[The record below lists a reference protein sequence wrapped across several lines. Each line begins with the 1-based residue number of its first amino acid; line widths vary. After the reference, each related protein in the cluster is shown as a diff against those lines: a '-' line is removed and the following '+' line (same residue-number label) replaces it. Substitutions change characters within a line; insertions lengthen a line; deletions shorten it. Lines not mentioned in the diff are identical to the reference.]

1 MCYTQLKWKKGNL
14 QGLVFILVRA
24 DAKTEEELELRKTRR
39 YQILVLSNTTLGVFM
54 AFLNSSIVI
63 IALPAIF
70 RGISLDPLA
79 PSNVSYLLWML
90 LGFSVASAVLVVSLG
105 RLGDIVGRV
114 KLFTLGFAIFT
125 VGSIALSLSPGKG
138 SSAALYLVVMRIV
151 QGIGGAFLFSNANA
165 IIADTFPPD
174 HRGTALGINQVA
186 GLSGAFIGLI
196 AGGVLADINWRAVF
210 IVSVPFGIFGTVWA
224 FYKLKDVA
232 PRRKVKI
239 DYLGSLLFAASLIL
253 ILIAISYGIQPT
265 KGHTMSWGTPTI
277 LGELIGG
284 LALLVVFFI
293 VENKVEEP
301 MLKVNL
307 FRTRAFA
314 AGNLANLLAAIGRGG
329 LQFMLILWLQGIWL
343 PLHGYTF
350 SQTPLWAGI
359 YLLPLTVGFLISG
372 PVSGYLSDRFGARA
386 FATVG
391 MVIAAGS
398 FLALILLPV
407 NFSYAVFAPI
417 LLVNGIGFGL
427 FAAPNSSAVM
437 NSVPANSRGTA
448 SGMLATLTNTGQVLS
463 IGIFFSLMI
472 AGLSSSLP
480 SELYK
485 GLTASGVSATSA
497 SYIAH
502 LPAVASLFGAFLGFN
517 PIKTLLGPSLST
529 LPSSVVHKITS
540 NSYFPH
546 LISSAFKSG
555 LGIAFTV
562 ALILCLVAAAAS
574 FFRGKKFVHEDAS

>member
-1 MCYTQLKWKKGNL
+1 VFS
-14 QGLVFILVRA
+14 LVKTDSMTEA
-24 DAKTEEELELRKTRR
+24 DLELRKNRR
-39 YQILVLSNTTLGVFM
+39 YQALVLSNTTLGVFM

-70 RGISLDPLA
+70 RGIALNPLA

-105 RLGDIVGRV
+105 RLGDIVGRA

-125 VGSIALSLSPGKG
+125 VGSVALSLTPGKG
-138 SSAALYLVVMRIV
+138 SGAALYLVVMRIV
-151 QGIGGAFLFSNANA
+151 QGIGGAFLFANANA
-165 IIADTFPPD
+165 IIADTFPPER
-174 HRGTALGINQVA
+174 RGTALGINQVA

-232 PRRKVKI
+232 PRRRVKI
-239 DYLGSLLFAASLIL
+239 DYIGSVLFAASLIL

-284 LALLVVFFI
+284 VALLVVFFI

-343 PLHGYTF
+343 PLHGYSF
-350 SQTPLWAGI
+350 AQTPLWAGI
-359 YLLPLTVGFLISG
+359 YLLPLTIGFLISG

-391 MVIAAGS
+391 MVVAGAS
-398 FLALILLPV
+398 FFALILLPV
-407 NFSYAVFAPI
+407 NFSYFVFAPI

-437 NSVPANSRGTA
+437 NSVPANARGTA

-480 SELYK
+480 SELYN
-485 GLTASGVSATSA
+485 GLTSSGVSASSA
-497 SYIAH
+497 NYIAH

-555 LGIAFTV
+555 LSIAFTV

-574 FFRGKKFVHEDAS
+574 FFRGKKFVHEDAN

>member
-1 MCYTQLKWKKGNL
+1 M
-14 QGLVFILVRA
+14 VRA
-24 DAKTEEELELRKTRR
+24 DLKTDTDSELKKSRR
-39 YQILVLSNTTLGVFM
+39 YQALVLSNTTLGVFM

-70 RGISLDPLA
+70 RGISLNPLA

-125 VGSIALSLSPGKG
+125 VGSIALSLTPGKG
-138 SSAALYLVVMRIV
+138 SGAALYLVIMRIV
-151 QGIGGAFLFSNANA
+151 QGVGGAFLFSNANA
-165 IIADTFPPD
+165 IIADTFPPER
-174 HRGTALGINQVA
+174 RGTALGINQVA

-232 PRRKVKI
+232 PRRRVKI
-239 DYLGSLLFAASLIL
+239 DYLGSILFAASLIL

-277 LGELIGG
+277 LAELIGG
-284 LALLVVFFI
+284 VGLLIIFFI
-293 VENKVEEP
+293 VENRVEEP
-301 MLKVNL
+301 MLKVDL
-307 FRTRAFA
+307 FKTRAFA

-343 PLHGYTF
+343 PLHGYSF

-359 YLLPLTVGFLISG
+359 YLLPLTVGFLVSG
-372 PVSGYLSDRFGARA
+372 PASGYLSDRFGARA

-391 MVIAAGS
+391 MVIAGAS

-407 NFSYAVFAPI
+407 NFSYLVFAPI

-437 NSVPANSRGTA
+437 NSVPASSRGTA

-480 SELYK
+480 TELYN
-485 GLTASGVSATSA
+485 GLTSSGVSASSA

-517 PIKTLLGPSLST
+517 PIKTLLGPTLSSLPPT
-529 LPSSVVHKITS
+529 VVHKITS

-555 LGIAFTV
+555 LAIAFTV

-574 FFRGKKFVHEDAS
+574 FFRGKKFIHEDAN